1 MTDMSLPAYQASPRA
16 LAGAGLGALAAAG
29 LILTLFV
36 LPAEY
41 GIDPTGAGRALGL
54 TKLATPRPAEAVA
67 AMAAA
72 PATAIAPGIPTQA
85 EIAKATPYRS
95 DRQELVLA
103 PHTGAEVK
111 AHMAQGDHL
120 IFRWQVSGGQVRFD
134 MHGEPPNAKEGEFSR
149 YWKGKDLDSAQG
161 AFTAPFTGAHGWYFH
176 NRGDTPVTISVET
189 SGFYQDLYLPPVE
202 PQAAP

>member
-1 MTDMSLPAYQASPRA
+1 MTDVSLPPYQASPRA

-29 LILTLFV
+29 LVLTLFV

-41 GIDPTGAGRALGL
+41 GIDPTGSGRALGL
-54 TKLATPRPAEAVA
+54 TGLAAPRRAEAPTPAATPT
-67 AMAAA
+67 AA
-72 PATAIAPGIPTQA
+72 PGTPTQA

-103 PHTGAEVK
+103 PHMGAEVK

-120 IFRWQVSGGQVRFD
+120 IFRWQASGGQVRFD

-149 YWKGKDLDSAQG
+149 YWKGKDQDSAQG

-176 NRGDTPVTISVET
+176 NRGDTPVTVVVET
-189 SGFYQDLYLPPVE
+189 SGFYHDLYLPPVE
-202 PQAAP
+202 PQPAQ